1 MYFYIQSVVCIDC
14 IYGTKTFRL
23 KRVFK
28 IFRQKRC
35 HKKCIKI
42 VTQKERPVLL
52 LIERGVFVL
61 CVMSLS
67 DTTTMEEKDD
77 QYLTDV
83 LSYSAERLAK
93 VRDYYV
99 DYYYYATS
107 RGGISLLRCFS
118 TTTLRAFSNH
128 HHLSILSLIGKH
140 YINVFVPKRLTL
152 KALCLLPFF
161 STTTK
166 NTQQHNRNRS
176 ACAWNSRA
184 WRRSKKRRR

>member
-1 MYFYIQSVVCIDC
+1 MAPPFVSKESSFFVKVVI
-14 IYGTKTFRL
+14 KNSSSSQK
-23 KRVFK
+23 KRD
-28 IFRQKRC
+28 
-35 HKKCIKI
+35 
-42 VTQKERPVLL
+42 VLI
-52 LIERGVFVL
+52 LIERGVFVFCL
-61 CVMSLS
+61 SLS
-67 DTTTMEEKDD
+67 DNTMEEKDD

-99 DYYYYATS
+99 DYYYYTS

-128 HHLSILSLIGKH
+128 HYLSILSLSSSGKH
-140 YINVFVPKRLTL
+140 YINVFVPIKRLTL
-152 KALCLLPFF
+152 KALYCLLPFF

-166 NTQQHNRNRS
+166 NTQQHRNRS